1 MKNVKEMQADNPFSE
16 VHDRLALLPDDLEI
30 AELCTLLPAKAL
42 RELSAEVIKG
52 SIEYLNDTDK
62 RLEYARL
69 LSSWIATA
77 EETVAAGKA
86 AGRIAARRKTTTQD
100 SE

>member
-1 MKNVKEMQADNPFSE
+1 MREVREMQLDNPSSE
-16 VHDRLALLPDDLEI
+16 LHDRLARLPDEFEL

-42 RELSAEVIKG
+42 RKLSAEVIKG
-52 SIEYLNDTDK
+52 SIEYLNDPDN
-62 RLEYARL
+62 RMEYAML
-69 LSSWIATA
+69 LGSWIATA

-86 AGRIAARRKTTTQD
+86 AGRIAARRKTTTRD